1 MPQCKAR
8 SKRSKVQCKN
18 NALIGL
24 KTCKFH
30 GGKQPTG
37 ELSPVFKT
45 GRYCKS
51 LSGKLL
57 AHYEEGFSDVQQIL
71 DMTSECVLL
80 DTRTQQLTSE
90 LEEEEGG
97 STFEDVAGALI
108 DLRHKLTLDL
118 KKGTKL
124 PEELQTVE
132 DLVRAGWDREE
143 KWNEVLKTIEQRR
156 KVSETEVKR
165 LAASRTMV
173 PIQQVKQLLSQ
184 LGEQYKQA
192 VFAIADPSTANKILA
207 DASQRRIRVIESGPS
222 KPL

>member
-1 MPQCKAR
+1 MAQCTAR

-18 NALIGL
+18 FALKNL

-30 GGKQPTG
+30 GGKAPTG
-37 ELSPVFKT
+37 ELSTRFKT

-57 AHYEEGFSDVQQIL
+57 ANYEEGFTDTQKIL
-71 DMTSECVLL
+71 DMTSEMVLL

-97 STFEDVAGALI
+97 STFEDVAEALI
-108 DLRHKLTLDL
+108 DLRRELRVNLRKGQTLPKEL
-118 KKGTKL
+118 KV
-124 PEELQTVE
+124 VE
-132 DLVRAGWDREE
+132 DIVRAGWNREE
-143 KWNEVLKTIEQRR
+143 KWSEVLKTVEQRR

-165 LAASRTMV
+165 LTASRTMV

-192 VFAIADPSTANKILA
+192 VLAIADSTTANKILA
-207 DASQRRIRVIESGPS
+207 DASQRRIRIIESRARA
-222 KPL
+222 